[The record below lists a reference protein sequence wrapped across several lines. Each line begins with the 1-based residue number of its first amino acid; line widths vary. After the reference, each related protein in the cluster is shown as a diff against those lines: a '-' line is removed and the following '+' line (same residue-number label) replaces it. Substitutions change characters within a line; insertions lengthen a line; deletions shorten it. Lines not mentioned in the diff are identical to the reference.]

1 VSAQLVIRPPRP
13 AELAA
18 VQRVEVAA
26 GTLFA
31 EVGMDLVAQHDP
43 FSRFELQG
51 FLDRGSFW
59 VATPVGGDPVAYLL
73 VEEVDGCAH
82 VEQVSVHPEHG
93 RQGVGARLI
102 DTAEGWAA
110 ARGLPA
116 LTLTTFSEVAWNRP
130 YYERLGFRVLLDDE
144 ITPGLAAIR
153 IYEAEKGID
162 AWPRVCMRRDVGAAS
177 PSS

>member
-1 VSAQLVIRPPRP
+1 MSAPLMIRPPRP
-13 AELAA
+13 AELKA
-18 VQRVEVAA
+18 VQQVEIAA
-26 GTLFA
+26 GRLFA
-31 EVGMDLVAQHDP
+31 DVGMDLVARHDP
-43 FSRFELQG
+43 FSLFELQG

-82 VEQVSVHPEHG
+82 VEQVSVHPDHAG
-93 RQGVGARLI
+93 QGVGARLI

-116 LTLTTFSEVAWNRP
+116 LTLTTFAEVAWNRP
-130 YYERLGFRVLLDDE
+130 YYERLGFRVLADAE

-153 IYEAEKGID
+153 TYEASIGID
-162 AWPRVCMRRDVGAAS
+162 AWPRVCMRREVGAPRPA
-177 PSS
+177 

>member
-1 VSAQLVIRPPRP
+1 MIRPPRP
-13 AELAA
+13 AELGT
-18 VQRVEVAA
+18 VQQVEIAA
-26 GTLFA
+26 GRLF
-31 EVGMDLVAQHDP
+31 EGLGMHLVARDEP

-51 FLDRGSFW
+51 FLDRGAFW

-82 VEQVSVHPEHG
+82 VEQVSVHPDYG
-93 RQGVGARLI
+93 RHRVGARLI

-110 ARGLPA
+110 ARSLPA

-130 YYERLGFRVLLDDE
+130 YYERLGFRVLGDDE

-153 IYEAEKGID
+153 VYEADKGID

-177 PSS
+177 PP